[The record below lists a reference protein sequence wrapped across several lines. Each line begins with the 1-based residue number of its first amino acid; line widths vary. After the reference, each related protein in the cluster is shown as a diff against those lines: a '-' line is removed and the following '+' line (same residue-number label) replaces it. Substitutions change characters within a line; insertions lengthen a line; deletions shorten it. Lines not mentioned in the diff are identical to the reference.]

1 MALTISI
8 TALPVLAI
16 MLREFGIMRTRFG
29 TFLLNASVINELCA
43 VTGFAILLAVTTS
56 GEAAPV
62 AIATSCVTV
71 ALFLTT
77 ILSIHMGLRVLRQI
91 RIWDRVVQRFRSTWR
106 SREGGF
112 AVLMVIGL
120 GSALYSQFL
129 GLTFLVGAFYAGL
142 LITPESAG
150 VREHRT
156 ISFVFEAVTWGFF
169 IPLFFALVGF
179 GMNFPLILTSFTNII
194 AFALLCSFAL
204 IAKIL
209 IGSAV
214 TRSLS
219 WSAEESMAAGWLM
232 TSRGAVELAMAVIL
246 LDIHVFD
253 VALYTIVA
261 GVGLIT
267 TMVSPSGPRGSFGR
281 SPPAVGNSRSPAAS
295 PRWEAPSPSPPTRV
309 LWTSDPSSDGSARHG
324 YLPHPV
330 ASLDG
335 CWPRCAAPSPTPTAG
350 TFQERP
356 DRARSPVHLRRS
368 LPALGP
374 VSHRP
379 RGVRP
384 PVAGRRSRH
393 DPPLGRRDPDGDR
406 EPVLGGP

>member
-267 TMVSPSGPRGSFGR
+267 TMVSPLGAKGFVRAITPGRRELEEPSRQPPVGSSIPFAADPR
-281 SPPAVGNSRSPAAS
+281 PM
-295 PRWEAPSPSPPTRV
+295 
-309 LWTSDPSSDGSARHG
+309 D
-324 YLPHPV
+324 
-330 ASLDG
+330 
-335 CWPRCAAPSPTPTAG
+335 
-350 TFQERP
+350 ERP
-356 DRARSPVHLRRS
+356 IL
-368 LPALGP
+368 
-374 VSHRP
+374 
-379 RGVRP
+379 
-384 PVAGRRSRH
+384 
-393 DPPLGRRDPDGDR
+393 
-406 EPVLGGP
+406 